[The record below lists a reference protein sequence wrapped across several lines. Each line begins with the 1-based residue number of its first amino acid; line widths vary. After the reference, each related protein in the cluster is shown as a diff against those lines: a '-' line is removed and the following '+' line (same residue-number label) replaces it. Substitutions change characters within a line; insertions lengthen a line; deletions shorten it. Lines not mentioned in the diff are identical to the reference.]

1 VFAQA
6 PGLLDGVV
14 LNWFGIAEGNVMQI
28 LELDVFGKGA
38 EFDHIGVAVKKIREG
53 QLKDLDIVSDDT
65 QNVTVGFVEIN
76 GVRIEL
82 IEPLG
87 ENSPVDASL
96 EKGQRLVHL
105 CYAVPDIEAAIEHS
119 REFGFHCIQKPVPA
133 TAFGDNHIAWLFSRT
148 YGLVELVER

>member
-1 VFAQA
+1 
-6 PGLLDGVV
+6 LSD
-14 LNWFGIAEGNVMQI
+14 
-28 LELDVFGKGA
+28 LEV
-38 EFDHIGVAVKKIREG
+38 
-53 QLKDLDIVSDDT
+53 VSDET

-105 CYAVPDIEAAIEHS
+105 CYAVPDIEAAIENS
-119 REFGFHCIQKPVPA
+119 WQFGFHCIQKPVPA
-133 TAFGDNHIAWLFSRT
+133 TAFGDNNIAWLFSRT
-148 YGLVELVER
+148 YGLIELVEH